1 MEKTYWG
8 VASEFDAKGGLIGAH
23 IHLRSGAVKPHD
35 NKRSRL
41 YGIYFEDWFETREE
55 AVSYLNDV
63 RGERNGQK
71 KAGGGE

>member
-35 NKRSRL
+35 NKRSRV
-41 YGIYFEDWFETREE
+41 YGVFFEDWFETREE
-55 AVSYLNDV
+55 AVSYLDDV
-63 RGERNGQK
+63 KGCADARNRA
-71 KAGGGE
+71 AG